1 MTNASF
7 KIILRKDRP
16 KNNGEF
22 PICLRVT
29 IGRKSKLY
37 PILNYTCLEINFI
50 SDKKEVKKSDPLHRL
65 KNKLINNW
73 FYKALTIQNDYAN
86 EDKNL
91 SLAEFDR
98 VFRNDNYGSKSFYDY
113 IEYLIVKRENEL
125 ASETLESYRKGLS
138 NLRKFRPNLTFS
150 EVNDDFISAY
160 RTYLIKDL
168 KNKEITWNKR
178 LEFIKRIC
186 NIAYKEKKIKENPV
200 RNLEI
205 KRLKGD
211 TLHLSLDELKQLH
224 VAYQSGSLAKGQMN
238 VLRYFLFACYTG
250 MRYRDVYDLRF
261 TSLKIVNEAVYL
273 DFKQHKTNK
282 LSFIPV
288 IDQAKELIPLIHFD
302 QQKVFMVFANQYTNK
317 VLKKIMS
324 EVKISKRITFH
335 SARHT
340 CSNALFELGIDS
352 EVRCQIIGDTPEVIS
367 KHYTSEN
374 LNMKLAALTKYSQAM
389 KDTELQNPEKAEN
402 NTITKIEA
410 S

>member
-7 KIILRKDRP
+7 KIILRKDRQ
-16 KNNGEF
+16 KNGEF
-22 PICLRVT
+22 PICLRV
-29 IGRKSKLY
+29 IINRKSKLY
-37 PILNYTCLEINFI
+37 PILKYSCLEINFNP
-50 SDKKEVKKSDPLHRL
+50 DKEEVKKTDPQHYY
-65 KNKLINNW
+65 KNNLIQKSLN
-73 FYKALTIQNDYAN
+73 KANKIKYDYAI
-86 EDKNL
+86 EEKIL
-91 SLAEFDR
+91 SLAEFDK
-98 VFRNDNYGSKSFYDY
+98 VFSNDNYGSKSFYDY

-125 ASETLESYRKGLS
+125 SPDTLDHYRKQLS
-138 NLRKFRPNLTFS
+138 KLRKFRANLTFS
-150 EVNDDFISAY
+150 DVNDDFISAY
-160 RTYLIKDL
+160 RTYMMKNL
-168 KNKEITWNKR
+168 KNKEITWNKG

-186 NIAYKEKKIKENPV
+186 NIAYKEKKINENPV

-211 TLHLSLDELKQLH
+211 TLHLSLQELKQLH
-224 VAYQSGSLAKGQMN
+224 VAYQTGSLPKGQMN

-261 TSLKIVNEAVYL
+261 TNLKTVNEAVYL

-302 QQKVFMVFANQYTNK
+302 QQKVFMVYANQYTNK
-317 VLKKIMS
+317 VLKKIIS
-324 EVKISKRITFH
+324 DAEISKRITFH
-335 SARHT
+335 SARHS

-352 EVRCQIIGDTPEVIS
+352 EVRCMIIGDTKEVIS

-389 KDTELQNPEKAEN
+389 KDTGLQKPENTEN
-402 NTITKIEA
+402 IEMNTSKT
-410 S
+410 

>member
-1 MTNASF
+1 ME
-7 KIILRKDRP
+7 K
-16 KNNGEF
+16 E
-22 PICLRVT
+22 
-29 IGRKSKLY
+29 
-37 PILNYTCLEINFI
+37 
-50 SDKKEVKKSDPLHRL
+50 EVKKTDPQHYY
-65 KNKLINNW
+65 KNNLIQKSLN
-73 FYKALTIQNDYAN
+73 KANKIKYDYAI
-86 EDKNL
+86 EEKIL
-91 SLAEFDR
+91 SLAEFDK

-125 ASETLESYRKGLS
+125 SPDTLDHYRKQLS
-138 NLRKFRPNLTFS
+138 KLRKFRPNLTFS

-160 RTYLIKDL
+160 RTYMMKNL
-168 KNKEITWNKR
+168 KNKEITWNKG

-186 NIAYKEKKIKENPV
+186 NIAYKEKKINENPV

-211 TLHLSLDELKQLH
+211 TLHLSLQELKQLH
-224 VAYQSGSLAKGQMN
+224 VAYQTGSLPKGQMN

-250 MRYRDVYDLRF
+250 MRYKDVYDLRF
-261 TSLKIVNEAVYL
+261 TNLKTVNDAVYL